1 MPIIIDEVIITVM
14 VGNAGQTSSTG
25 SPPGPVADTRA
36 IVNECVERVLEILAR
51 KEER

>member
-1 MPIIIDEVIITVM
+1 MSVIIDEIVITVQ
-14 VGNAGQTSSTG
+14 VGSDGKPLRAGGAQA
-25 SPPGPVADTRA
+25 PVEDSRA